1 VRLLAKRLTGIT
13 DEQVLPLTIILLEY
27 DDEFQ
32 DLVPNQAYSYQ
43 RTLVMSVGLNQQPLM
58 AMSLS
63 GAGYDP

>member
-1 VRLLAKRLTGIT
+1 MRLLAKRLTGIT